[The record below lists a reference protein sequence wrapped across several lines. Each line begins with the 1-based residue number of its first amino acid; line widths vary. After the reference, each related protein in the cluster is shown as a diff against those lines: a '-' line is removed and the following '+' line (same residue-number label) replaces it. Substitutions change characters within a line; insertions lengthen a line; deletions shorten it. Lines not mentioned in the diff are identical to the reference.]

1 MAKLQ
6 SVFLLKFDQE
16 DAGRYV
22 VGVFSSKKKAEQELE
37 AIVQE
42 YIQYNEMYNVTRDDA
57 LGYFNPEIE
66 EFVVDSMGEAK

>member
-22 VGVFSSKKKAEQELE
+22 AGVFSSRKNAEQELE

-57 LGYFNPEIE
+57 LGYYNPEIE
-66 EFVVDSMGEAK
+66 EYLVDNMSEVK